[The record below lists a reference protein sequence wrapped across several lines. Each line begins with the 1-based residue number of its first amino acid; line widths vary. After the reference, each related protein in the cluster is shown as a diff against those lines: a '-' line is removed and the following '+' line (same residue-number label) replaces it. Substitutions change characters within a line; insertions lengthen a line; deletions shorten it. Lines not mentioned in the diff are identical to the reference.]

1 MFLSNKTIS
10 RYIHE
15 GKIIVRG
22 KLNIE
27 TKGISIDLGS
37 ELLIPKSK
45 QIFDVKNP
53 KEIKYDKYDLSKK
66 PYILKPNG
74 FVLGSTAQSIRT
86 DRDIIT
92 MLDGRSTY
100 ARAGLTVHLTA
111 LVLDGVPFNNE
122 NSVLEI
128 KNLGNFDIVLHK
140 GERIGTY
147 LFAKLSEPIVG
158 DKKSRY
164 INQDGVTPPRIK

>member
-10 RYIHE
+10 KYIYQ
-15 GKIIVRG
+15 GKIIVKG
-22 KLNIE
+22 DLNIE
-27 TKGISIDLGS
+27 TKGISINLGN
-37 ELLIPKSK
+37 ELLIPKPN
-45 QIFDVKNP
+45 QTFDVQDP

-66 PYILKPNG
+66 PYTLKPND
-74 FVLGSTAQSIRT
+74 FVLGSTAQSVRT

-100 ARAGLTVHLTA
+100 ARAGMTVHLTA
-111 LVLDGVPFNNE
+111 LVLDGVPFSQE

-128 KNLGNFDIVLHK
+128 KNLGNFDIVLHG

-147 LFAKLSEPIVG
+147 LFAKLTEPIVG
-158 DKKSRY
+158 DKESRY
-164 INQDGVTPPRIK
+164 TNQNGVTPPRI

>member
-10 RYIHE
+10 SYIYQ
-15 GKIIVRG
+15 GKIIVKG

-27 TKGISIDLGS
+27 TKGISIHLGN
-37 ELLIPKSK
+37 ELLIPKPK
-45 QIFDVKNP
+45 QIFDTQKP
-53 KEIKYDKYDLSKK
+53 KELKYDKHDLSKK
-66 PYILKPNG
+66 PYTLKPND
-74 FVLGSTAQSIRT
+74 FVLGSTLQSVRT
-86 DRDIIT
+86 DRDVIT

-111 LVLDGVPFNNE
+111 LVLDGLPFSHE

-128 KNLGNFDIVLHK
+128 KNLGNFNIVLHD

-158 DKKSRY
+158 EKESRY
-164 INQDGVTPPRIK
+164 LDQDGVTGPRI

>member
-15 GKIIVRG
+15 GKIIV
-22 KLNIE
+22 KEDLTIE

-37 ELLIPKSK
+37 ELLIPKPR
-45 QIFDVKNP
+45 QTFDVQNP
-53 KEIKYDKYDLSKK
+53 KEIKYEKYDLSKK
-66 PYILKPNG
+66 PYTLKPND
-74 FVLGSTAQSIRT
+74 FVLGSTAQSVRT

-100 ARAGLTVHLTA
+100 ARARMTVHLTA
-111 LVLDGVPFNNE
+111 LILDGVPFSQE

-128 KNLGNFDIVLHK
+128 KNLGNFDIVLHA

-147 LFAKLSEPIVG
+147 LFAKLTEPIVG

-164 INQDGVTPPRIK
+164 TNQDGVTPPKI